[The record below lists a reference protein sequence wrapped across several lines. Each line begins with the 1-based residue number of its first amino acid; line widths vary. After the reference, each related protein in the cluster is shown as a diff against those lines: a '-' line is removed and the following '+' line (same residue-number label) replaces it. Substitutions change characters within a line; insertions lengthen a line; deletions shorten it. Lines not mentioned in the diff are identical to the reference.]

1 MNYRAPTSR
10 GIEMSPIR
18 ESIIER
24 VNSPLF
30 TTRSTFRART
40 LRIYFNLSTLDDL
53 FISRDKRA
61 ILIFHPQAIIVLSA

>member
-1 MNYRAPTSR
+1 MNYRAATSR

-30 TTRSTFRART
+30 TTRNIFR
-40 LRIYFNLSTLDDL
+40 DDTT
-53 FISRDKRA
+53 D
-61 ILIFHPQAIIVLSA
+61 ILIYRH